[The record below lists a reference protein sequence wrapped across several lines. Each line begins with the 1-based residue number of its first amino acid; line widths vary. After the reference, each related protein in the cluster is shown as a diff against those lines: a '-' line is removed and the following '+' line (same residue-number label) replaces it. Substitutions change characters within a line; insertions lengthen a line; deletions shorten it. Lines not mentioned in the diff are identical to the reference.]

1 MTRKQPNVLLI
12 TVDQMRYPC
21 LRYPQGGMDP
31 QINNILAFQPTDPAT
46 NPFAKFFPGFLRLR
60 KNAVA
65 FDQHIIATSACVP
78 SRATIYTGQYGTRTR
93 VVETD
98 SLFKYGSDPNFPW
111 LHPRGIPTT
120 GDWFR
125 AAGYSTHYFGKWDL
139 SYVDV
144 EGYGRGDLNQWGFS
158 DWRLCPPDAQG
169 GSLNELGVYRD
180 PGYADLVSNFLTRHA
195 MNYEQTPNDPQPF
208 FCVASFVNPH
218 DIASAYPL
226 NWWVPEG
233 LTVAGNPSTGGRRP
247 VAGVQTATD
256 QTPWV
261 RPIPAKGDVS
271 NPLPGG
277 RIGIPLNPQGFPQG
291 TYTNPVTLNE
301 DLSTKP
307 SCQYDYAYKMGL
319 ALKSRRPPQQR
330 KLQTLP
336 FQLQK
341 DPAAW
346 FQAYGDFYTYLHTL
360 VDTQINKV
368 LRTLDETG
376 LAEDTIVVF
385 LGDHG
390 EYGGA
395 HGGMIEKWHTAYEEI
410 LHVPFVVSSPLVNR
424 GARMKRVGQLTSH
437 IDVLPTLLGL
447 AGYDAS
453 ARDQLGGQ
461 IPDQTYEP
469 LPGADLSRVI
479 HDPSLPVKNPDGKN
493 RRGVLFMTDDTI
505 TQYLAGEQA
514 PAAYEIFRKE
524 VDAQRRAGLNLT
536 TGSVTEPCHIHCART
551 VDWKLAKY
559 WDPSNR
565 APNQWELYYLTEDA
579 YEQFNLVSWKD
590 GEPVLEPSRIP
601 TGWKLSR
608 KQLAE
613 ALKTMRALL
622 VELEETY
629 LGGPR
634 PVTEPYTFD
643 G

>member
-21 LRYPQGGMDP
+21 LRYEQGGTHR
-31 QINNILAFQPTDPAT
+31 QINEILAFQPIETA
-46 NPFAKFFPGFLRLR
+46 NPFQEFFPGFLRLR
-60 KNAVA
+60 KNAVV
-65 FDQHIIATSACVP
+65 FDQHIIAASACVP
-78 SRATIYTGQYGTRTR
+78 SRATIYTGQYGTHTR
-93 VVETD
+93 VLETD
-98 SLFKYGSDPNFPW
+98 SLYKYGSDPNFPW
-111 LHPRGIPTT
+111 LHPRGIPTS

-125 AAGYSTHYFGKWDL
+125 AAGYTTHYFGKWDL
-139 SYVDV
+139 SYVDFDNPYV
-144 EGYGRGDLNQWGFS
+144 RGDLNQWGFA

-180 PGYADLVSNFLTRHA
+180 PGYADLVSNFLARQA
-195 MNYEQTPNDPQPF
+195 MNYEYTPNDPPPF

-233 LTVAGNPSTGGRRP
+233 LTGARGTP

-256 QTPWV
+256 TTPWV
-261 RPIPAKGDVS
+261 RPIPSRGDVS

-277 RIGIPLNPQGFPQG
+277 RIGVPLNPLGFPQN

-307 SCQYDYAYKMGL
+307 DCQFDYAYKMGL
-319 ALKSRRPPQQR
+319 ALKSRRPPNQWP
-330 KLQTLP
+330 LQTLP

-341 DPAAW
+341 HPDAW
-346 FQAYGDFYTYLHTL
+346 FKAYGDFYTYLHSL
-360 VDTQINKV
+360 VDAQIDKV
-368 LRTLDETG
+368 LRTLDESG
-376 LAEDTIVVF
+376 LAKDTIVVF

-410 LHVPFVVSSPLVNR
+410 LHVPFVVSSPLVN
-424 GARMKRVGQLTSH
+424 GCDEMKHVHQLTSH

-447 AGYDAS
+447 AGYDETK
-453 ARDQLGGQ
+453 REQLGKA

-469 LPGADLSRVI
+469 LPGANLAPVI
-479 HDPSLPVKNPDGKN
+479 HDPSLPVKTANGHD

-514 PAAYEIFRKE
+514 PPAYEVFRTE
-524 VDAQRRAGLNLT
+524 VDNLRNAGLNLAPD
-536 TGSVTEPCHIHCART
+536 SVREPCHIRCART
-551 VDWKLAKY
+551 SEWKLVKY
-559 WDPSNR
+559 WDPTR
-565 APNQWELYYLTEDA
+565 HHPNQWELYYLVEDL
-579 YEQFNLVSWKD
+579 YEQYNLVSWKA
-590 GEPVLEPSRIP
+590 GEPVPEPGRIP
-601 TGWKLSR
+601 PGWKLTANELDES
-608 KQLAE
+608 
-613 ALKTMRALL
+613 LKRMRALL

-629 LGGPR
+629 LGGPK
-634 PVTEPYTFD
+634 PKTEPYTFD